1 MTVLWYFAY
10 GKNVHLSEFAKRIE
24 GAPLMVCR
32 GLLPGYRLVFS
43 KTPGPKPGAGYA
55 NIELCGGEWVEGVLY
70 LITKEQLKKI
80 DRYEGYPDHYT
91 RSNVKVWNIDLKM
104 WVNAVAY
111 FAVNT
116 DSRLKPSRDYVKV
129 ILEGAKLVGLS
140 SEWIERLKRLL
151 DEAI

>member
-1 MTVLWYFAY
+1 
-10 GKNVHLSEFAKRIE
+10 
-24 GAPLMVCR
+24 
-32 GLLPGYRLVFS
+32 
-43 KTPGPKPGAGYA
+43 
-55 NIELCGGEWVEGVLY
+55 
-70 LITKEQLKKI
+70 
-80 DRYEGYPDHYT
+80 
-91 RSNVKVWNIDLKM
+91 M